1 MRKWE
6 SLVALRELFE
16 SCLQKEY
23 HAVAG
28 EYAIDAL
35 CGMEVNIVTTKW
47 SEEKNDK
54 LKEICDTLNLWMYT
68 DEDRYFTE
76 FGRSRFIVRVKRA
89 RPTCNHRDAL

>member
-6 SLVALRELFE
+6 ALVELRELFE
-16 SCLQKEY
+16 SCLGKEY

-54 LKEICDTLNLWMYT
+54 LKEICDTLNLRKYT
-68 DEDRYFTE
+68 AEDRNFTE
-76 FGRSRFIVRVKRA
+76 FGRFKITIRSRS
-89 RPTCNHRDAL
+89 